1 MTVAH
6 ILRRKGSEVIAAK
19 AADTLAHV
27 AQLLARKRIGAVLV
41 LDGGQVRG
49 ILSERDIVKAL
60 AAHGPAALDMIAGD
74 VMTAHVV
81 SCAPHDSVEEV
92 MEEMTRGR
100 FRHMPVMDGER
111 LSGMIS
117 IGDVVKERIDEAVAE
132 AASLREYVASA
143 GC

>member
-1 MTVAH
+1 MLMTVAH
-6 ILRRKGSEVIAAK
+6 ILRRKGSEVISAK

-60 AAHGPAALDMIAGD
+60 AAHGAAALGMIASD

-81 SCAPHDSVEEV
+81 SCAPHDSS
-92 MEEMTRGR
+92 RR
-100 FRHMPVMDGER
+100 SWR
-111 LSGMIS
+111 
-117 IGDVVKERIDEAVAE
+117 K
-132 AASLREYVASA
+132 
-143 GC
+143 